1 MGLKKE
7 NQIMEAVNQAQK
19 KYSSMAMTISIL
31 AGLVFILIGL
41 KPVGKGL
48 ILGTIFSVIN
58 FIMIAQTLPLRISRS
73 KKKTFLFSIGSIVFR
88 YAILALPII
97 AAVKYEQFNL
107 PAAVCG
113 IFMIQL
119 IIMAD
124 HLLNFTTRNG

>member
-1 MGLKKE
+1 
-7 NQIMEAVNQAQK
+7 MEAVNKAQK
-19 KYSSMAMTISIL
+19 KYSSMEMTISIL
-31 AGLVFILIGL
+31 AGLIFILIGL

-88 YAILALPII
+88 YAILALPLIV
-97 AAVKYEQFNL
+97 AVKYEQFNL